1 MKKRCLKRVRQ
12 PLSFSS
18 LPLPAL
24 RSACARHAGPSPFR
38 EAPPRLGDQSRKP
51 GLRSACRPPPVI
63 RVADLRRAVRAA
75 ASDCGGM
82 PSCADIPRRL
92 FPSFLTNDAGIAGRT
107 KGRAGPF
114 SGPARTGGSCAFA
127 GGCGI
132 GRDDRASR
140 AVSDR
145 RGGEE
150 PGFVMT
156 SYEKMTRI
164 ILRSSADR
172 SACDGEEMESSGN
185 ITGRSP
191 SRSTPSLLGGA
202 WCSLWRLGWFSA
214 GILRCRARGRTIAS
228 ALRNWRRIWRPPA
241 LRGRGL
247 P

>member
-24 RSACARHAGPSPFR
+24 RSACARHASPSPFR
-38 EAPPRLGDQSRKP
+38 EAPPGLGDQSRKP
-51 GLRSACRPPPVI
+51 GLRSACRPRYPGCGSSES
-63 RVADLRRAVRAA
+63 RAGRT
-75 ASDCGGM
+75 SDCGGIS
-82 PSCADIPRRL
+82 SCADIPRRL
-92 FPSFLTNDAGIAGRT
+92 LPSFLTNDAGIAGRT

-114 SGPARTGGSCAFA
+114 SGPARTGESCAFA

-156 SYEKMTRI
+156 TYEKMTRI

-172 SACDGEEMESSGN
+172 SARDGEEMESSGN

-214 GILRCRARGRTIAS
+214 GIPRCRARGRTIAS

>member
-1 MKKRCLKRVRQ
+1 MLDSLFRFRLCHCPHFVRLALGM
-12 PLSFSS
+12 PV
-18 LPLPAL
+18 LPLFGRRLPVSATN
-24 RSACARHAGPSPFR
+24 RANPACARHAG
-38 EAPPRLGDQSRKP
+38 
-51 GLRSACRPPPVI
+51 PVI

-75 ASDCGGM
+75 ASDCGGIS
-82 PSCADIPRRL
+82 SCADIPRRL
-92 FPSFLTNDAGIAGRT
+92 LPSFLTNDAGIAGRT

-114 SGPARTGGSCAFA
+114 SGPARTGGSCAFT

-156 SYEKMTRI
+156 TYEKMPRI
-164 ILRSSADR
+164 VLRSSADR
-172 SACDGEEMESSGN
+172 SARDGEEMESSGN

-214 GILRCRARGRTIAS
+214 GIPRCRARGRTIAS

>member
-1 MKKRCLKRVRQ
+1 MKR
-12 PLSFSS
+12 LSDKIFFNPPKIAYWEFPNSS
-18 LPLPAL
+18 TNEKEVSKTCWTASFVFV
-24 RSACARHAGPSPFR
+24 SAIARTSF
-38 EAPPRLGDQSRKP
+38 
-51 GLRSACRPPPVI
+51 GLRSACRPPVI

-75 ASDCGGM
+75 ASDCGGIS
-82 PSCADIPRRL
+82 SCADIPRRL
-92 FPSFLTNDAGIAGRT
+92 LPSFLTNDAGVAGRT

-114 SGPARTGGSCAFA
+114 SGPARTGESCAFA

-164 ILRSSADR
+164 VFRSSADR
-172 SACDGEEMESSGN
+172 SARDGEEMESSGN

-214 GILRCRARGRTIAS
+214 GIPRCRARGRTIAS